1 MIGIVEVFTNWQIL
15 GKRYSF
21 PMTTIGYDANNPEAK
36 KAARMVAENLDMLT
50 IPLIPKTVDAFSAG
64 GKTSYSVEVNP
75 IPTQTTADAFRVFKE
90 YIIEYRSEIMQLV
103 TGGTLLG
110 ATEKTPTPS
119 NSRRF
124 IGTSTKTS
132 STGMRA
138 WCSTC
143 LTPTRCG
150 TSWP

>member
-21 PMTTIGYDANNPEAK
+21 PMTTIGYDANNSEAK

-50 IPLIPKTVDAFSAG
+50 IPLIPKTVDAFIAG

-90 YIIEYRSEIMQLV
+90 YIIEYRSEIRK
-103 TGGTLLG
+103 
-110 ATEKTPTPS
+110 KTPTPS

-143 LTPTRCG
+143 LIPTRCG